1 MSSLLAQIEHWY
13 YSYLKY
19 FVLGVH
25 YGMIV
30 ILNILDKDN
39 AMVRIVSQTAST
51 AFAFPLVVFVPM
63 FQKYLCFSARSFP
76 CRVCNY
82 DHKNWKHFEA
92 LFFHSNSEADSHC
105 IPSLGNSTCFNR
117 RLQLRLRPVPT
128 VSDYLTTES
137 EALTTSPVSD
147 AIARALPSL
156 TSPKWEVTKK
166 GFIVHVH
173 MEACRSDRRRQCV
186 SPLMDL
192 SSPPPP
198 KGGTQVI
205 KFYNISFSP
214 QMLISSLQYC
224 FVWHSQKK

>member
-147 AIARALPSL
+147 AIAQALPSL
-156 TSPKWEVTKK
+156 TSPKWGDKK
-166 GFIVHVH
+166 GVHS
-173 MEACRSDRRRQCV
+173 ACAHGGMQEWSQKAMCV
-186 SPLMDL
+186 SSHGP
-192 SSPPPP
+192 
-198 KGGTQVI
+198 V
-205 KFYNISFSP
+205 FSP
-214 QMLISSLQYC
+214 SPQGRHPGHQVLQ
-224 FVWHSQKK
+224 H